1 MALVL
6 IQDLSFSYPGAA
18 GPVFDGLSLSLDTRW
33 RLGLAGA
40 NGRGKSTLLRLLAG
54 ALAPTAGHIAMPCTA
69 VLFPFCVPD
78 GEMCAYEAAE
88 HLFPETEGWA
98 LAREAGLLGVAEE
111 ALGRPLATLSG
122 GEATKVLLA
131 MLFAGEERF
140 LLLDEPTNHL
150 DEPAREAV
158 AAYLARKRGFVVA
171 SHDRA
176 LLNACTTHTLCLEAS
191 GPHLIAG
198 NWAVYRGETDKR
210 LAFEQA
216 QNDKLRREAKRLDE
230 AAQRAA
236 RFAQKA
242 EG

>member
-122 GEATKVLLA
+122 GEAT
-131 MLFAGEERF
+131 
-140 LLLDEPTNHL
+140 TNPRL
-150 DEPAREAV
+150 RAR
-158 AAYLARKRGFVVA
+158 
-171 SHDRA
+171 
-176 LLNACTTHTLCLEAS
+176 
-191 GPHLIAG
+191 
-198 NWAVYRGETDKR
+198 
-210 LAFEQA
+210 
-216 QNDKLRREAKRLDE
+216 
-230 AAQRAA
+230 
-236 RFAQKA
+236 
-242 EG
+242 